1 MEENNKPLRRGQSF
15 ASDPR
20 QAVSELHQAIAQ
32 PDMALVIF
40 FCSSHYDL
48 DLLATAI
55 NESFAGTTVIG
66 CTTAGEIGPA
76 GYGEGG
82 VVGLS
87 FSAASCSALVGRI
100 DNLATVEESV
110 VRDQVWEMR
119 RQPTEGVVGLRFAV
133 LLIDGLCGREESI
146 ARGCQAGLGNVP
158 LVGGSAGDDQ
168 RLLSTKVFADG
179 AFRENAA
186 VLAIV
191 TTELP
196 FKVFR
201 SHHFVGASDPLVV
214 TAADAPRRIVREING
229 RPAAEEYARVSGI
242 APGQLN
248 AAHFAASPM
257 VVKINGTDHVRSI
270 RQVNDDG
277 SLTLYC
283 AIESGVVL
291 RLARNL
297 DLIKSRKALFA
308 DLRQKVGG
316 LDVVLGFNC
325 IHCSIEAQGSDENG
339 AIERLFK
346 DNGVVGFSCYGEQF
360 MGVHVNQTFTGVA
373 IGDLDAR

>member
-1 MEENNKPLRRGQSF
+1 MEENNKPLRKGQSL

-20 QAVSELHQAIAQ
+20 QAVRELHQAIAQ
-32 PDMALVIF
+32 PDMALIIF

-48 DLLATAI
+48 DLFAAAI

-66 CTTAGEIGPA
+66 CTTAGEMGPA

-87 FSAASCSALVGRI
+87 FSAGNCSALVGRI
-100 DNLATVEESV
+100 DHLATVEESA

-119 RQPTEGVVGLRFAV
+119 GQPTEGVVGLRFAV
-133 LLIDGLCGREESI
+133 MLIDGLCGREETI
-146 ARGCQAGLGNVP
+146 AHGCQAGLGNVP

-168 RLLSTKVFADG
+168 RLLSTKVFSEG

-191 TTELP
+191 TTDLP

-214 TAADAPRRIVREING
+214 TAADAARRIVREING
-229 RPAAEEYARVSGI
+229 RPAAEEYARVAGI
-242 APGQLN
+242 DPGQLN

-257 VVKINGTDHVRSI
+257 VVKINGNDHVRSI
-270 RQVNDDG
+270 RQVNEDG

-283 AIESGVVL
+283 AIDSGVVL

-325 IHCSIEAQGSDENG
+325 IHCSIEAQGGDQNG
-339 AIERLFK
+339 AIEQLFK